1 MLSPDWL
8 LQSEVHM
15 EMALTSHMFS
25 IAGLHGWRVMGR
37 TRILLT
43 FTKMLALLHTAW
55 GRTKEK
61 QTRSAQYETLATLKQ
76 GESYMYS
83 NISKWDGNVILTSVF
98 CTYCKNRVRVFLC
111 TKHIVKLKFNS
122 HFLVNESQGIHVR
135 RPLIQGTFSAQSI
148 REWEMEGEFGIDS
161 LYVQFQWV
169 FTEESIQT
177 WGWKSQ

>member
-1 MLSPDWL
+1 
-8 LQSEVHM
+8 
-15 EMALTSHMFS
+15 
-25 IAGLHGWRVMGR
+25 
-37 TRILLT
+37 
-43 FTKMLALLHTAW
+43 
-55 GRTKEK
+55 
-61 QTRSAQYETLATLKQ
+61 
-76 GESYMYS
+76 MYS

-161 LYVQFQWV
+161 LYVQFQ
-169 FTEESIQT
+169 
-177 WGWKSQ
+177 